1 MLQKRF
7 WLFIIAAAVVL
18 TAAAAVIFDI
28 ANTRTR
34 LVIFDRDTDKVYAS
48 YDVEMG
54 EEFSISFIHS
64 VNITEVTDVYYV
76 DGETIVCDKCVYSSF
91 GAGMPTEWEE
101 DWLVSYE
108 GDKMTVSGLDIRQKE
123 VTYIVGT
130 VYDHVLHLGG
140 EDIVLN
146 ELCGKNAEITLKI
159 KTSFFGR
166 FR

>member
-7 WLFIIAAAVVL
+7 WTIAIAAVVL
-18 TAAAAVIFDI
+18 LTTAAAVIFVL
-28 ANTRTR
+28 ATGGTR
-34 LVIFDRDTDKVYAS
+34 LVICDRDTNKKYAS
-48 YDVEMG
+48 YAVRQG

-64 VNITEVTDVYYV
+64 VNVTEVTDVYYV
-76 DGETIVCDKCVYSSF
+76 DGKTIVCDKCIYSSF

-101 DWLVSYE
+101 NWQVSYE
-108 GDKMTVSGLDIRQKE
+108 GDKMTISGLDIRQKE

-159 KTSFFGR
+159 KAPLFGWLK
-166 FR
+166 

>member
-1 MLQKRF
+1 MTQRKL
-7 WLFIIAAAVVL
+7 LAIAIAAVVL
-18 TAAAAVIFDI
+18 LTAAVAVILAAVYSS
-28 ANTRTR
+28 TK
-34 LVIFDRDTDKVYAS
+34 LVICDRDSENVYAE
-48 YDVEMG
+48 YDIIDG

-64 VNITEVTDVYYV
+64 VNITEVTDVYYA
-76 DGETIVCDKCVYSSF
+76 DGDTIVCDKCIYSSF

-101 DWLVSYE
+101 DWQVSYE
-108 GDKMTVSGLDIRQKE
+108 GDKITISGLDIRQKE

-130 VYDHVLHLGG
+130 VYDHILHIGN

-159 KTSFFGR
+159 KTPL

>member
-1 MLQKRF
+1 M
-7 WLFIIAAAVVL
+7 AAVVVL
-18 TAAAAVIFDI
+18 TTAVAVIFNV
-28 ANTRTR
+28 ANGETK
-34 LVIFDRDTDKVYAS
+34 LVICDRDTKKVYAS
-48 YDVEMG
+48 YDVEQG

-101 DWLVSYE
+101 DWQVSYE
-108 GDKMTVSGLDIRQKE
+108 GEKMTISGLDIRQKE

-146 ELCGKNAEITLKI
+146 KLCGKNAEITLKI
-159 KTSFFGR
+159 KAPL

>member
-1 MLQKRF
+1 M
-7 WLFIIAAAVVL
+7 AAVVVL
-18 TAAAAVIFDI
+18 TAAVAVIFDL
-28 ANTRTR
+28 ANGGTR
-34 LVIFDRDTDKVYAS
+34 LVISDRDTNKVYAS
-48 YDVEMG
+48 YDVAQG

-76 DGETIVCDKCVYSSF
+76 DGETMVCDRCVYSSF

-101 DWLVSYE
+101 HWQVSYE
-108 GDKMTVSGLDIRQKE
+108 GEKITISGLDIRQEE

-159 KTSFFGR
+159 RTPLFG
-166 FR
+166 

>member
-1 MLQKRF
+1 M
-7 WLFIIAAAVVL
+7 IAAV
-18 TAAAAVIFDI
+18 AVIFDI
-28 ANTRTR
+28 ANSGTR
-34 LVIFDRDTDKVYAS
+34 LVICDRDTKKVYAS
-48 YDVEMG
+48 YDVEQG

-101 DWLVSYE
+101 DWQVSYE
-108 GDKMTVSGLDIRQKE
+108 GDKMTISGLDIRQKE

-159 KTSFFGR
+159 TAPLFGR

>member
-1 MLQKRF
+1 MTKRK
-7 WLFIIAAAVVL
+7 LLAIAIAAVVL
-18 TAAAAVIFDI
+18 LTAAVAVIL
-28 ANTRTR
+28 ATVNSCTK
-34 LVIFDRDTDKVYAS
+34 LVIYDRGSQKTYAE
-48 YDVEMG
+48 YEILDG

-64 VNITEVTDVYYV
+64 VNITEVTDVYYA
-76 DGETIVCDKCVYSSF
+76 DGDTIVCDKCIYSSF

-101 DWLVSYE
+101 DWQVSYE
-108 GDKMTVSGLDIRQKE
+108 GDKITLSGLGIRQKE

-130 VYDHVLHLGG
+130 VYDHILHLGG

-159 KTSFFGR
+159 KTPL

>member
-1 MLQKRF
+1 M
-7 WLFIIAAAVVL
+7 AAVVVL
-18 TAAAAVIFDI
+18 TAAVAVIFDI
-28 ANTRTR
+28 AKDGTR
-34 LVIFDRDTDKVYAS
+34 LVICDRDTNQRYAS
-48 YDVEMG
+48 YDIAPG

-76 DGETIVCDKCVYSSF
+76 DGKTIVCDRCVYSSF

-101 DWLVSYE
+101 DWQVSYE
-108 GDKMTVSGLDIRQKE
+108 GDKITIAGLDIRQEE

-159 KTSFFGR
+159 RTPLFGC

>member
-1 MLQKRF
+1 MPQKRF
-7 WLFIIAAAVVL
+7 WLIAMAAVVVL
-18 TAAAAVIFDI
+18 TAAVAVIFDI
-28 ANTRTR
+28 AKDGTR
-34 LVIFDRDTDKVYAS
+34 LVICDRDTNQRYAS
-48 YDVEMG
+48 YDIAPG

-76 DGETIVCDKCVYSSF
+76 DGKTIVCDRCVYSSF

-101 DWLVSYE
+101 DWQVSYE
-108 GDKMTVSGLDIRQKE
+108 GDKITIAGLDIRQEE

-159 KTSFFGR
+159 RTPLFGC

>member
-1 MLQKRF
+1 MIQKRF
-7 WLFIIAAAVVL
+7 WLFTIAAAVVL
-18 TAAAAVIFDI
+18 TAAVAVIFHI
-28 ANTRTR
+28 ANGGTR
-34 LVIFDRDTDKVYAS
+34 LVILDKDTDKVYAS
-48 YDVEMG
+48 YDVESG
-54 EEFSISFIHS
+54 EEFSVSFIHS
-64 VNITEVTDVYYV
+64 VNMTEVTDVYYA
-76 DGETIVCDKCVYSSF
+76 DGETIVCDKCIYSSF

-101 DWLVSYE
+101 DWQVSYE
-108 GDKMTVSGLDIRQKE
+108 GEKMTVSGLDIRQKE

-166 FR
+166 CR